1 MGYSSQRQNVLMFL
15 GAFERILLDMG
26 MKLPTGAG
34 LAAAANSY
42 ANAEPVPVLH
52 EK

>member
-1 MGYSSQRQNVLMFL
+1 MFL
-15 GAFERILLDMG
+15 GAFEKILLDMG
-26 MKLPTGAG
+26 MKLPVGAG
-34 LAAAANSY
+34 LAAAAHSY